1 MTIAQVE
8 VQTGMTRANIR
19 FYESKGLITP
29 RRAGNTYRDYS
40 DEDMAALLK
49 VKLLRQLHVSIED
62 IKKLQSGELELD
74 KALSDQLRQLESDM
88 EQMATAAEIC
98 RDIQVSHADYPG
110 LDAPR
115 YLSWIE
121 SAARNGAGFFSVKAD
136 ELPKAAAPWRR
147 FFARSL
153 DVFIYTV
160 IWIAI
165 CSLAFRVNPLSSGFV
180 QLLNFLVPYI
190 LMLIAEPIL
199 LSTLGTTPGKW
210 ILGLVVRRADGNKL
224 TYSSALDRIL
234 LVYQYGMGY
243 VIIPFYNLYRLY
255 VSYAA
260 CQKNEIPWDE
270 SYAYTLKNKKP
281 VRIAAFI
288 LAYIAVYLLLLG
300 VHLQAQ
306 MPRHRGDITAAEF
319 TQNFNELMNYFDLY
333 GGRHLDTS
341 GKWVEDP
348 FAGTVYLNLLGPEPS
363 DFSIEEEHSVVT
375 KISYTMTAGG
385 DASPISLFYLDEHIS
400 VINIA
405 IKSFVCAQR
414 DVNFINQFSVIKPEV
429 SAFINGFSYTRAGV
443 TVTCTADYSGYE
455 KARDDLLF
463 PIENAQTYYHMTFT
477 MEKTG

>member
-8 VQTGMTRANIR
+8 VLTGMTRANIR

-29 RRAGNTYRDYS
+29 LRSGNTYRDYS
-40 DEDMAALLK
+40 DEDIAALLK
-49 VKLLRQLHVSIED
+49 IKLLRQLHVSIDD

-121 SAARNGAGFFSVKAD
+121 SATRNGAGFFSVKAD

-153 DVFIYTV
+153 DLLVYTV

-165 CSLAFRVNPLSSGFV
+165 CSLAFRANPLSRGFV
-180 QLLNFLVPYI
+180 QLLNIIIPYV

-210 ILGLVVRRADGNKL
+210 IFGLVLRCADGSKL

-243 VIIPFYNLYRLY
+243 VVIPFYDLYRLY
-255 VSYAA
+255 FSYAA

-270 SYAYTLKNKKP
+270 PYAYTLKDKKP
-281 VRIAAFI
+281 VRIAAFL
-288 LAYIAVYLLLLG
+288 LAYIAGYLLLLG
-300 VHLQAQ
+300 VLMQAQ
-306 MPRHRGDITAAEF
+306 MPRHRGDITAVEF
-319 TQNFNELMNYFDLY
+319 TQNFNDLMNYLDLY

-348 FAGTVYLNLLGPEPS
+348 FSGTVYLNLLGPEPS
-363 DFSIEEEHSVVT
+363 DFSIEEENGVVT
-375 KISYTMTAGG
+375 KISYTMTAGD
-385 DASPISLFYLDEHIS
+385 DASPISPFYLDEHIS

-414 DVNFINQFSVIKPEV
+414 DVNCINQFSVIKPEA

-443 TVTCTADYSGYE
+443 TITCTVDYSGYE
-455 KARDDLLF
+455 KARDDLLY

-477 MEKTG
+477 MAKTG